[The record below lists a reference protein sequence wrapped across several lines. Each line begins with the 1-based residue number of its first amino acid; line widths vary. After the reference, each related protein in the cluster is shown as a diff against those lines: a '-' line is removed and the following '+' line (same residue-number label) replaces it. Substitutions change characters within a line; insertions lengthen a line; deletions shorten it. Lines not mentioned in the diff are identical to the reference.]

1 VIVDRRWEFEAVA
14 RPIVALCHTSLP
26 ADELRSGV
34 LRELG
39 RLIPADAVWWASA
52 DPATLLFTS
61 AYRVGLPADSAPYF
75 VDNEFLA
82 DDVNKWTVLARD
94 RAGVRSL
101 GDATAGRYTDSAR
114 FRDVFQPLGL
124 EDELRAVLRIQ
135 GATWGFLCLH
145 QVAGHAYTAVEA
157 AWLRRLAPHLAT
169 GMRLAVLRETVEDV
183 GGAGGPGIVML
194 AKDGSLV
201 GASSRGEA
209 WLDELRD
216 PSTQHEP
223 IPMAVRAVAARLRSM
238 DGDGELE
245 PRVRVQTRS
254 GRWVVIHAAWMR
266 GAGDAAIAVIIEAAA
281 PTEVA
286 PVIML
291 AYGLTSQERT
301 VTGLISR
308 GLSTAEVSDELQIS
322 AHTVQDHLKSIFG
335 KTGTGSRAEL
345 VATLMRQQYLPRA
358 RAGGRV
364 GPSGFFT

>member
-1 VIVDRRWEFEAVA
+1 MVDRGSEFEAVSRA
-14 RPIVALCHTSLP
+14 IVKLCHASLP
-26 ADELRSGV
+26 TDELRSRV
-34 LRELG
+34 LQELG
-39 RLIPADAVWWASA
+39 RLMPADAVWWASA

-61 AYRVGLPADSAPYF
+61 AYRVGLPVDSGPYF

-101 GDATAGRYTDSAR
+101 GDATAGRYAESAR
-114 FRDVFQPLGL
+114 YRDVFQPLGL
-124 EDELRAVLRIQ
+124 GDELRAVLRIQ
-135 GATWGFLCLH
+135 GTTWGLLCLH
-145 QVAGHAYTAVEA
+145 QAAGHAYTAVEA

-169 GMRLAVLRETVEDV
+169 GMRLAVLQESLEDV
-183 GGAGGPGIVML
+183 ASSVGPGVVML
-194 AKDGSLV
+194 ARDGSLV

-216 PSTQHEP
+216 SPTERQA

-238 DGDGELE
+238 DGDAELE
-245 PRVRVQTRS
+245 PRVRVRTRA
-254 GRWVVIHAAWMR
+254 GRWVVIHAASMN
-266 GAGDAAIAVIIEAAA
+266 GPGDAAIAVIIEAAA

-286 PVIML
+286 PLIML

-301 VTGLISR
+301 VIGLISR

-322 AHTVQDHLKSIFG
+322 ANTVQDHLKSIFG

-364 GPSGFFT
+364 GPSGFFA